1 MKFPCLRVR
10 ELIYIV
16 VYAAL
21 IAQAILFTAQP
32 PKFTGIASALPGYVW
47 VTPTDM
53 HLVDPVDASIG
64 EYEYV
69 DALGRVFGWRPSV
82 PLTGETTVER
92 AVWQKRP
99 YGYAIF
105 MSRRVPRLGIATL
118 EALGHPSPDSP
129 DVTYHLV
136 HKSAL
141 RGH

>member
-1 MKFPCLRVR
+1 MKFPRLRVR
-10 ELIYIV
+10 QLIYLV

-21 IAQAILFTAQP
+21 IGQAFLLAAAG
-32 PKFTGIASALPGYVW
+32 PKGAPSVPTGYVW
-47 VTPTDM
+47 VPASDM
-53 HLVDPVDASIG
+53 HLVDPVDASID

-69 DALGRVFGWRPSV
+69 DALGRVFRWRPSV

-92 AVWQKRP
+92 VVWEKRP
-99 YGYAIF
+99 DGYVFF

-129 DVTYHLV
+129 DATYHLV

-141 RGH
+141 RRR